1 MGRRPGAR
9 VTIRAIADEAGVS
22 VATVSRVINGRATVA
37 PATQEM
43 VRRAAQRL
51 GEASVS
57 APGGQGAAAGAVFV
71 YCPYMLTDYFGTI
84 VTSVIETLELHGR
97 QAVVHA
103 GVSERSRSSVSLPDL
118 PRRPGIAGAV
128 LVLPP
133 SSTEEL
139 AALHARHYP
148 LVVIDPRAELPE
160 DVASVSAAHAAG
172 ARRLTGHLT
181 ALGHRRIGFVGGP
194 QDWLASRN
202 RLVGY
207 ASALAEI
214 GILLDPGL
222 VRHVE
227 EPTADHGHR
236 AALSLLD
243 HPQPPTAVVAFN
255 DKTAAGALRAA
266 RSRGLRVPE
275 DLSVTGFDDSEL
287 ASSTTPLLTSARQPL
302 EEMGRM
308 AVSLLMRLVS
318 GHAVDTLHV
327 ELATPLVVRESTGPV
342 PPAGRLSRPP
352 GRTRPAPR

>member
-1 MGRRPGAR
+1 MGRRPGSH

-51 GEASVS
+51 GGVSV
-57 APGGQGAAAGAVFV
+57 PGAREPDARPVFV
-71 YCPYMLTDYFGTI
+71 FCPYLLTDYFGTI
-84 VTSVIETLELHGR
+84 VTSVIETLDLHGR
-97 QAVVHA
+97 RAVVQA
-103 GVSERSRSSVSLPDL
+103 GGTGARGGASSSLLDL
-118 PRRPGIAGAV
+118 PGRTGIAGAV

-133 SSTEEL
+133 SSTVEL
-139 AALHARHYP
+139 AALHAQHYP

-181 ALGHRRIGFVGGP
+181 ALGHRRIGYVGGP
-194 QDWLASRN
+194 VEWLASRN
-202 RLVGY
+202 RLVGH

-214 GILLDPGL
+214 GMLADPAL

-236 AALSLLD
+236 AALSLLEL
-243 HPQPPTAVVAFN
+243 PQPPTAIVAFN

-287 ASSTTPLLTSARQPL
+287 AGSTTPLLTTARQPL
-302 EEMGRM
+302 AEMGRM
-308 AVSLLMRLVS
+308 AVSLLMRLVA

-342 PPAGRLSRPP
+342 PAG
-352 GRTRPAPR
+352 PRGPSVGLLPT

>member
-1 MGRRPGAR
+1 MGRRPGSR

-22 VATVSRVINGRATVA
+22 IATVSRVINGRDAVA

-43 VRRAAQRL
+43 VRQAARRL
-51 GEASVS
+51 GGVAVPGDPGTPEAAVL
-57 APGGQGAAAGAVFV
+57 PVFV
-71 YCPYMLTDYFGTI
+71 SCPYKLTDYFGTI
-84 VTSVIETLELHGR
+84 VTSVIETLDLHGR
-97 QAVVHA
+97 KAVVQA
-103 GVSERSRSSVSLPDL
+103 GGSAQGSRGSLLEL
-118 PRRPGIAGAV
+118 PRRPGFAGAV

-133 SSTEEL
+133 SSTEDL
-139 AALHARHYP
+139 RALHAQHYP

-181 ALGHRRIGFVGGP
+181 GLGHRRIGFVGGP
-194 QDWLASRN
+194 RDWLASRN

-214 GILLDPGL
+214 GVLPDHELI
-222 VRHVE
+222 RHVT
-227 EPTADHGHR
+227 EPTADEGRR
-236 AALSLLD
+236 AALSLLA
-243 HPQPPTAVVAFN
+243 HPQPPTAIVAFN

-266 RSRGLRVPE
+266 RGLGLRVPE

-287 ASSTTPLLTSARQPL
+287 SDSTTPTLTTARQPL

-308 AVSLLMRLVS
+308 AVSLLMRLVA

-342 PPAGRLSRPP
+342 PQPA
-352 GRTRPAPR
+352 